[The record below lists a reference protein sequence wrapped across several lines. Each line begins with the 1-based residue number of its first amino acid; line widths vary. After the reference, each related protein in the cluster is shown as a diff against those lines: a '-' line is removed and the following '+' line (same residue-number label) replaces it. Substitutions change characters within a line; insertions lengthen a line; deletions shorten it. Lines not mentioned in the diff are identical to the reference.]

1 MREGVTL
8 RSACTGLAL
17 ALGALGCGG
26 HASSPPAAPQSL
38 VEQRPYG
45 FKAPA
50 GYDPARPTPLV
61 LVLHG
66 YSSSGL
72 GLAQYFGMLEDA
84 DQHGYLLAYP
94 DGLIDSRNNRF
105 WNATDFCCNFDG
117 RAVDDV
123 AYLGAV
129 IDDVATHYNL
139 DPKRVYVAGHSNGG
153 FMAYRLAC
161 DIGSRIAAIVSLAGA
176 MPKVGQCVGASPVN
190 VLQVHGDADQTIFYG
205 GSGGYPSAEES
216 VAMWAQKNSCV
227 GPLGEAGANIDLD
240 TQISGAETTVRG
252 YAGCPAAGAAG
263 LWTIVGGG
271 HVPSLGPSWADQV
284 WAYLSAH
291 PKP

>member
-1 MREGVTL
+1 MHEGARL
-8 RSACTGLAL
+8 RATCAGLAL
-17 ALGALGCGG
+17 ALGTLGCGG
-26 HASSPPAAPQSL
+26 EPPTVPKSL

-50 GYDPARPTPLV
+50 GYDPSRPTPLV

-72 GLAQYFGMLEDA
+72 GQVQYFGMLDDA

-94 DGLIDSRNNRF
+94 DGLLDSRNNRF

-129 IDDVATHYNL
+129 IDDVAEHYNVDL
-139 DPKRVYVAGHSNGG
+139 KRIYVAGHSNGG

-161 DIGSRIAAIVSLAGA
+161 DIGSRLAAIVSLAGA
-176 MPKVGQCVGASPVN
+176 MPQGGQCLGASPVN

-205 GSGGYPSAEES
+205 GAPGYPSAEQS
-216 VAMWAQKNSCV
+216 VAIWAQKNACA
-227 GPLGEAGANIDLD
+227 GPLGALGANIDLD
-240 TQISGAETTVRG
+240 TRIAGAETTVRA
-252 YAGCPAAGAAG
+252 YAGCPPVGSAG

-271 HVPSLGPSWADQV
+271 HIPSLGPSWADQV
-284 WAYLSAH
+284 WAYFAAH